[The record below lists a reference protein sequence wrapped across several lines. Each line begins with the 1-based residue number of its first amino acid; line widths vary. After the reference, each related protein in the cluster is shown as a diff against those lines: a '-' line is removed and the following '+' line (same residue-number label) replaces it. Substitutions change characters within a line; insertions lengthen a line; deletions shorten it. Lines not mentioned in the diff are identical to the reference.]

1 MVIQCIFEEDWD
13 ALSGYFAVS
22 AGIKRVAAVI
32 SGR

>member
-1 MVIQCIFEEDWD
+1 MVIQCIFEEGPD